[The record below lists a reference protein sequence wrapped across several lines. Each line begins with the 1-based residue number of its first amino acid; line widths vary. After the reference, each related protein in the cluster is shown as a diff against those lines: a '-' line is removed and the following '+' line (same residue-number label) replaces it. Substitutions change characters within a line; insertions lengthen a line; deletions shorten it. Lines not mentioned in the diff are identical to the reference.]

1 MPGDDPP
8 ACSDDIVA
16 ICRRRVQDFQQ
27 LSTQDQRDA
36 VQQAVAKI
44 LDALQRGAVS
54 NLPAYARRVAYHCAV
69 DAWRR
74 ARAATDTL
82 EFDDQRAD
90 EHLADAPADAFL
102 PPTPE
107 YLAREKQRL
116 ERLSSVSE
124 DLRTLLSS
132 APDNYRHVLV
142 RLYLE
147 SRTFED
153 LVDEEISHRI
163 AAGDVSPS
171 NVHDPVERQRARNTV
186 HAWHS
191 RALRWL
197 QQRAPDAWREVIP

>member
-1 MPGDDPP
+1 MPGDEPP

-16 ICRRRVQDFQQ
+16 ICRRRIQDFQQ
-27 LSTQDQRDA
+27 LSTDDQHDA
-36 VQQAVAKI
+36 TQQAVARI

-82 EFDDQRAD
+82 AFDDARAD
-90 EHLADAPADAFL
+90 EHLADAPADALL

-107 YLAREKQRL
+107 CLANEKQRL
-116 ERLSSVSE
+116 ERLSVVSE

-132 APDNYRHVLV
+132 APENYRHVLG

-147 SRTFED
+147 SRSFED
-153 LVDEEISHRI
+153 LVDEELSRRI
-163 AAGDVSPS
+163 AADDLSPAS
-171 NVHDPVERQRARNTV
+171 ACDPVERQRVRNAV

-197 QQRAPDAWREVIP
+197 QQRAPDAWREVIS